1 MKSRKYYTPAEFAK
15 LFRIDR
21 QTLIYYDNHGIF
33 SPSFKNENGYR
44 YYGLDQVFRFAEL
57 LALRK
62 LAIPGCRL
70 SEFSAAPSRDL
81 LKEIPEDKI
90 MEYEEEL
97 QRITRSIKD
106 MKSTI
111 HSMEQE
117 NILPMEQI
125 MLIPHGTLYCQR
137 SIVFHGHTS
146 HCEAFLQSAPLVSF
160 YARSLFSGALQ
171 FSFLP
176 DFQDLEDLAS
186 PHDYRLVLL
195 SRDPHIFQNPLSYG
209 PSLYLTMLLEKPFHR
224 NERYYLRRIR
234 TFMEQLHLKS
244 KNTLFITLQRTAAT
258 DSGDPVFHTKL
269 ELQVE
274 YEKGD

>member
-81 LKEIPEDKI
+81 LKEILEDKI

-125 MLIPHGTLYCQR
+125 MLIPPWHPVLPAEHR
-137 SIVFHGHTS
+137 LPWPH
-146 HCEAFLQSAPLVSF
+146 LPL
-160 YARSLFSGALQ
+160 RSLPPERPIGELLCPEPLLRSPPVFFPPRFSGPGRPRQ
-171 FSFLP
+171 SPRLP
-176 DFQDLEDLAS
+176 AS
-186 PHDYRLVLL
+186 PPLPGSPYLPESPLL
-195 SRDPHIFQNPLSYG
+195 RSLPVPH
-209 PSLYLTMLLEKPFHR
+209 H
-224 NERYYLRRIR
+224 
-234 TFMEQLHLKS
+234 
-244 KNTLFITLQRTAAT
+244 AAGKT
-258 DSGDPVFHTKL
+258 IPQ
-269 ELQVE
+269 E
-274 YEKGD
+274 